1 MVAGTVGAALPV
13 IYFSDGSTLDTINN
27 IFTMSDGKQVDATTG
42 QPYVDPNSVIRMANG
57 AYLDTKNSI
66 LHMAD
71 GTEIDAVT
79 GLIITV

>member
-1 MVAGTVGAALPV
+1 
-13 IYFSDGSTLDTINN
+13 
-27 IFTMSDGKQVDATTG
+27 
-42 QPYVDPNSVIRMANG
+42 MANG